1 VPFEWL
7 TAFPLTAEDWA
18 VLATRIGWQALRMN
32 LNTLARNGAFDVKG
46 VTEAVAG
53 RLADA
58 DAIAKV
64 RPMPY
69 QLMVALGQAREGV
82 P

>member
-1 VPFEWL
+1 
-7 TAFPLTAEDWA
+7 
-18 VLATRIGWQALRMN
+18 
-32 LNTLARNGAFDVKG
+32 
-46 VTEAVAG
+46 

-82 P
+82 PCKVRAALEEALEQSLARVPKVPGNVVVCPDVSGRCPRRPRAIAR

>member
-1 VPFEWL
+1 
-7 TAFPLTAEDWA
+7 
-18 VLATRIGWQALRMN
+18 
-32 LNTLARNGAFDVKG
+32 RNGAFDVKG

-82 P
+82 PCKVRAALEEALEQSLARVPKVPG